1 MPHAKP
7 ADLPNAGG
15 GRWPASKDH
24 FRSVQW
30 GDLEVGYTTTEHP
43 LDTTELNRI
52 GGLAGGVCP
61 ALSALRLRVRRIHHR
76 GLPQYRPRKNEVISA
91 GEVTSSRPATC
102 RIQRSH

>member
-43 LDTTELNRI
+43 LDTTELNGDQWRVI
-52 GGLAGGVCP
+52 LIPVAAYFVLTELGKFI
-61 ALSALRLRVRRIHHR
+61 VRRLHIEH
-76 GLPQYRPRKNEVISA
+76 
-91 GEVTSSRPATC
+91 AT
-102 RIQRSH
+102 